1 MSAIPGPRVPDPG
14 IPDYIA
20 DLPKTELLRL
30 IVALSTEVYA
40 LADRLRGLEDVL
52 AQRGIDLAA
61 LDAPTEPAAFD
72 ERRKR
77 ERDAFVARVF
87 GSLAEVG

>member
-1 MSAIPGPRVPDPG
+1 MSAASDATL
-14 IPDYIA
+14 PDYVA

-30 IVALSTEVYA
+30 VVALSTEVYA
-40 LADRLRGLEDVL
+40 LADRMRAMEELLT
-52 AQRGIDLAA
+52 QRGIDLAA

-77 ERDAFVARVF
+77 ERDAFVQRVF
-87 GSLAEVG
+87 GSLAQVG